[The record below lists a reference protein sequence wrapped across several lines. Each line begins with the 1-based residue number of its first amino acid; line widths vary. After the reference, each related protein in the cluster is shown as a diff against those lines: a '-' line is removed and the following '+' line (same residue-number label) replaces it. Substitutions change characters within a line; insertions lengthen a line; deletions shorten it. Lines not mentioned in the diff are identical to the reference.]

1 MNSRVFSVML
11 LALGCA
17 GPQPEPTVAEEE
29 GPEPVVVTLWSDRT
43 ELFVE
48 FPPLRPG
55 ETSRFAVHLTD
66 LKSFEPLREG
76 SVDVR
81 LDYPGGE
88 SRRFVADTPSR
99 PGIFG
104 VDVVPPRSGNPSVT
118 VSVRSPGIEDSH
130 GLGPTPVGEDPSG
143 AGGPSAEGGLAGG
156 ISFLKEQ
163 QWTLDFATEVARPVP
178 IRESLLVPATV
189 EVRSGGRLAVT
200 APVSG
205 RLLPTPH
212 LPVLGDF
219 VEDEQELGA
228 IVPSWAGPP
237 DLVAVR
243 LAVDQSTLALETA
256 RRERRRAER
265 LLAAGAVPE
274 RRVQDALAR
283 EALVSAQ
290 LDAAN
295 MQLERYEVSRR
306 DSHDVGSDAAFTVRA
321 HLAGVVTSVLVKD
334 GAHVREGD
342 VLLEVAATDSVHVSG
357 AIPESRSAALGRL
370 AGAEIQLPGSG
381 DLIPVRQLVAA
392 GRLVNPA
399 TRTLKATYLADN
411 RDGRLAI
418 GQALLLRIFTSE
430 PVEAPGVPVTA
441 VVSDGGQSLAYVQT
455 GGESFEER
463 RIVLGSRTGR
473 RVHVTAGLKEGE
485 RIVTRGA
492 YLVRLASMSTEVPA
506 HGHVH

>member
-1 MNSRVFSVML
+1 MNSRVFAVVL
-11 LALGCA
+11 LAAGCA
-17 GPQPEPTVAEEE
+17 DPQPEPTVAEEV
-29 GPEPVVVTLWSDRT
+29 GPEPVAMTLWSDRT

-76 SVDVR
+76 TVEVR
-81 LDYPGGE
+81 LDYSGDV
-88 SRRFVADTPSR
+88 SQQFVAGSPSR

-104 VDVVPPRSGNPSVT
+104 VDVVPSRRGNPLAT

-130 GLGPTPVGEDPSG
+130 SLGPTPVGEGPSSP
-143 AGGPSAEGGLAGG
+143 GGSSAEGGHAGS

-163 QWTLDFATEVARPVP
+163 QWTLDFATEVVRPVP
-178 IRESLLVPATV
+178 IRDSLLVPATV

-200 APVSG
+200 APVAG
-205 RLLPTPH
+205 RLLPSRR
-212 LPVLGDF
+212 LPVLGEF

-228 IVPSWAGPP
+228 IVPLWDGPRDP
-237 DLVAVR
+237 VAVR
-243 LAVDQSTLALETA
+243 LAVDQSRLALEAA
-256 RRERRRAER
+256 RRERQRVER
-265 LLAAGAVPE
+265 LLEVGAVPQ
-274 RRVQDALAR
+274 RRVHDALAR
-283 EALVSAQ
+283 EALLSTQ
-290 LDAAN
+290 FDAAN
-295 MQLERYEVSRR
+295 MRMERYEVSRR
-306 DSHDVGSDAAFTVRA
+306 DAHDQGADTAFTVRS
-321 HLAGVVTSVLVKD
+321 HLSGVVTSVLVKD
-334 GAHVREGD
+334 GAHVREGE
-342 VLLEVAATDSVHVSG
+342 VLLEVAATDTVHVSG
-357 AIPESRSAALGRL
+357 AIPESRSEALREL
-370 AGAEIQLPGSG
+370 AGAEIQMPGSG
-381 DLIPVRQLVAA
+381 DLIPVRQLVTA

-399 TRTLKATYLADN
+399 TKTLKATYLVDN

-418 GQALLLRIFTSE
+418 GQSALLRLYTSA
-430 PVEAPGVPVTA
+430 PVEAPGIPVDA

-463 RIVLGSRTGR
+463 RIQLGSRTGQ
-473 RVHVTAGLKEGE
+473 RVQVTAGLNEGE